1 MHIPPKNSELTLNN
15 QNKTVYSGYFDSGEK
30 RVRVNVNGAYKEIDD
45 IRNLLIKGHEQ
56 DQIRLSDVARVTKDY
71 VKPELEGL
79 LYDTLP
85 AIAISIAME
94 EGGNI
99 LQLGKKVDANWPS

>member
-1 MHIPPKNSELTLNN
+1 MENVSPYKRRVSGSKMANMGVHPAEIIMTLNG

-56 DQIRLSDVARVTKDY
+56 DQIRLSGCGSCY
-71 VKPELEGL
+71 EGL
-79 LYDTLP
+79 RETGTGRFV
-85 AIAISIAME
+85 I
-94 EGGNI
+94 
-99 LQLGKKVDANWPS
+99 